1 MNGVLEMPEADN
13 KIYQLS
19 SQIESLQN
27 QLKAEKERV
36 IKETIKTH
44 AEALYKEMQTVDS
57 KDFTQRDIEQYFKA
71 IVWDVKDI
79 ING

>member
-1 MNGVLEMPEADN
+1 MPEADN

-36 IKETIKTH
+36 IKDTIKTH
-44 AEALYKEMQTVDS
+44 AKALYKEIQENDP
-57 KDFTQRDIEQYFKA
+57 KEFTQRDIEQYFKA
-71 IVWDVKDI
+71 IVWDIKDI
-79 ING
+79 LKG